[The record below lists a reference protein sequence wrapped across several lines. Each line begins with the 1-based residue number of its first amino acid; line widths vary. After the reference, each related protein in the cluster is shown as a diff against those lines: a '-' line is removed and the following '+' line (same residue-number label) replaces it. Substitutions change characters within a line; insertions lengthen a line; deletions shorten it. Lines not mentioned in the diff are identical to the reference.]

1 MANIF
6 SDETME
12 LEELFASDKSNMRER
27 HIEFAKRDY
36 EKLKQ
41 LGYVRTP
48 SELKLNEYLWVDV
61 LFFLKPRIRV
71 VEIDENLE
79 FSIMQHPNGLW
90 TYGVSV
96 FHGTRGWSFL
106 PGIFT
111 KLYRTEDEAN
121 DTAINSLIKYLQVDK
136 KTEKLVKKLKER
148 LSGNLQ
154 LGLFAGF
161 AF

>member
-6 SDETME
+6 GDEMME
-12 LEELFASDKSNMRER
+12 LEELFADDKSNMRNQ

-36 EKLKQ
+36 GKLKQ

-48 SELKLNEYLWVDV
+48 SELKLNQYFWVDIS
-61 LFFLKPRIRV
+61 FYMNPRIQV
-71 VEIDENLE
+71 IEIEKDMEIRMLT
-79 FSIMQHPNGLW
+79 HPNGLW

-96 FHGTRGWSFL
+96 WHGNRGWSFL

-111 KLYRTEDEAN
+111 GLYRTEN
-121 DTAINSLIKYLQVDK
+121 DARNTAINSLIKFIQADK
-136 KTEKLVKKLKER
+136 KTEKLVEKLKKR

-154 LGLFAGF
+154 LDLFAALGF
-161 AF
+161 